1 MSSYYKNSVAV
12 FGIALPLLGIGLLG
26 AGAYYG
32 SSVISKKYKV
42 KKVAYDKAQVAER
55 HTLQLQAQVGQ
66 NGATLKNWQNL
77 LSTETRSTFVDHWKV
92 AEGKL
97 SGNEFTRAQ
106 HNWLNYSEGLGK
118 GVLQPASQVEMT
130 FAATYRAMQMALLEI
145 ESELPQLQLD
155 SLTMS
160 PGAAGGKL
168 NFKTTYTVWTQ
179 Q

>member
-1 MSSYYKNSVAV
+1 MSSYYKNSVTV
-12 FGIALPLLGIGLLG
+12 FGIILPVLGIGALA
-26 AGAYYG
+26 AGALYG
-32 SSVISKKYKV
+32 SSVIDKKFKK

-55 HTLQLQAQVGQ
+55 QTLKLQAQVGQ
-66 NGATLKNWQNL
+66 NGAVLKNWQDL
-77 LSTETRSTFVDHWKV
+77 LSNETRSTFVDHWKV
-92 AEGKL
+92 AESKL
-97 SGNEFTRAQ
+97 SGTDFTRAQ
-106 HNWLNYSEGLGK
+106 HNWVNYSDGLGK

-160 PGAAGGKL
+160 PGASGGKL

-179 Q
+179 K